1 MAAVRSLLAEG
12 RLDEASILGADALTA
27 VEVDDEGPGLHAVL
41 HVLLAEV
48 VCWTGS
54 LRLLPRQSDDCVVA
68 SPSLA
73 WVPSYVLLRRCC
85 FVKGSF
91 PWLTVTRSGRH
102 CWPRTTHRAGSCA
115 LQLPRRKRQSPRPLN
130 RGECWCRILEYI
142 LVHRPL
148 GPPLPA
154 PMPFAHPLCAVQV
167 YSLHKLAA
175 PLLCWL
181 HCQPPCCCALTGS

>member
-68 SPSLA
+68 CEYTLTCVGSLLCTFA
-73 WVPSYVLLRRCC
+73 QVLLRQGKLSLADRHAERATLLAPDYPPGWLMRAAAAAAQAT
-85 FVKGSF
+85 KSPSTE
-91 PWLTVTRSGRH
+91 PW
-102 CWPRTTHRAGSCA
+102 
-115 LQLPRRKRQSPRPLN
+115 
-130 RGECWCRILEYI
+130 
-142 LVHRPL
+142 
-148 GPPLPA
+148 
-154 PMPFAHPLCAVQV
+154 
-167 YSLHKLAA
+167 
-175 PLLCWL
+175 
-181 HCQPPCCCALTGS
+181 